1 VSLHAVNGANNIPM
15 AAAKFNDLVNAET
28 PVLVDFSADWCG
40 PCRMLAPVLKQVKSQ
55 MGDQIRIVKI
65 DVDKNQGLAAQ
76 YRVQGVPTMI
86 LFQRGKVLW
95 RQSGLMDVNSLRQA
109 LEQAMAS
116 AA

>member
-1 VSLHAVNGANNIPM
+1 M

-40 PCRMLAPVLKQVKSQ
+40 PCRMLAPVLKEVKSQ

-65 DVDKNQGLAAQ
+65 DVDKNQAIAAKF
-76 YRVQGVPTMI
+76 RVQGVPTMI

-95 RQSGLMDVNSLRQA
+95 RQSGLLDARALRQA
-109 LEQAMAS
+109 LEEAMA
-116 AA
+116 AAA